1 MLLSVK
7 KLFPYFENVLG
18 ESLPFSVSSL
28 NKDRTDGRL
37 GIPFRRLGGA
47 ILYCP
52 KEVQQ
57 FLDCLPALQPK
68 SEAPPHKKRGK
79 PTKKESLR
87 RARGEAE

>member
-28 NKDRTDGRL
+28 NKDRADGRL
-37 GIPFRRLGGA
+37 GIPYRRLGGA
-47 ILYCP
+47 ILYSP
-52 KEVQQ
+52 VEVQQ
-57 FLDCLPALQPK
+57 FLQGLPALQPK
-68 SEAPPHKKRGK
+68 SEAPPPKKRGK
-79 PTKKESLR
+79 PTKR